1 MPERSGGPESLIHAY
16 ETWDREAGERL
27 ARASNIPPAW
37 CKTLSGEP
45 VKPVYTPLDA
55 TPENYLRDLS
65 FPGTYPYTRG
75 IDPLM
80 YRDNLWVM
88 GQYSGYR
95 SAEETNRRLKYLIDQ
110 GQTGFSIAMDLPT
123 QLGLDSDHPL
133 AMGEV
138 GKVGVAIDSL
148 QDMEILLEGL
158 PFDKIR
164 QIRTTANSI
173 GPIALALFLVVA
185 QKKGIDPGQLPVL
198 IQNDVLKE
206 YTARGTYIFPPRDGV
221 RFCVDALEYCV
232 SHLPAWTPI
241 SVAGYHIRE
250 AGSTAAQEI
259 ACTLINA
266 QTYLDEAL
274 DRGMDIDD
282 VAPMLYSMQSTQ
294 LDLFEEVAKLRALRR
309 AWARMLKE
317 RYGAAKKESL
327 GLRLFC
333 FTGGSGLTAQQPL
346 NNVVRVTLEALAAVL
361 GGAQTLHTSSYDEAL
376 GLPTEAA
383 VQLALR
389 TQQIIAH
396 ESGAALTCDPLGGS
410 FYLESLTDSIEKD
423 ASHFMEEI
431 EEQGGNIAAIENGFI
446 KGRIS
451 QSAYELQRRIE
462 AKERLV
468 VGVNAYET
476 TASEKTHLHKAD
488 PEAARRQIDRL
499 NCLRA
504 ERPRDPVRAALAQ
517 VNAAARSGANTIP
530 PIIDAVNAYATVGEI
545 VTELADVWG
554 LYQEH

>member
-1 MPERSGGPESLIHAY
+1 MSTKSNGPDSLRRNC
-16 ETWDREAGERL
+16 EEWDRSVGEQLSRRPGRQ
-27 ARASNIPPAW
+27 AVW

-45 VKPVYTPLDA
+45 VKSLYTPLD
-55 TPENYLRDLS
+55 TNPEGYLKDLS
-65 FPGTYPYTRG
+65 FPGDYPYTRG

-80 YRDNLWVM
+80 YRDDLWVM
-88 GQYSGYR
+88 GQYSGFR
-95 SAEETNRRLKYLIDQ
+95 TAAETNRRLKYLIDK

-123 QLGLDSDHPL
+123 QLGMDSDHLL
-133 AMGEV
+133 ARGEV
-138 GKVGVAIDSL
+138 GKVGVPIDSL
-148 QDMEILLEGL
+148 QDMEILLKDL

-173 GPIALALFLVVA
+173 GPIALALFVVVA
-185 QKKGIDPGQLPVL
+185 QKNGIDPGQLRVL

-206 YTARGTYIFPPRDGV
+206 YTARGTYIFPPRVGV

-232 SHLPAWTPI
+232 RNLSGWTPI

-266 QTYLDEAL
+266 RTYIDEAL
-274 DRGMDIDD
+274 ARGLDIDD
-282 VAPMLYSMQSTQ
+282 VAPLLYSMQSTQ

-309 AWARMLKE
+309 AWARMLKV

-333 FTGGSGLTAQQPL
+333 FTGGSSLTAQQPL

-383 VQLALR
+383 VELALR
-389 TQQIIAH
+389 TQQILAH

-410 FYLESLTDSIEKD
+410 YYLESLTDGIEKK
-423 ASHFMEEI
+423 AQHFMEEI
-431 EEQGGNIAAIENGFI
+431 EKQGGNIAAIENGFI
-446 KGRIS
+446 QDRIS
-451 QSAYELQRRIE
+451 RSAYELQRRVE
-462 AKERLV
+462 TNERVV

-476 TASEKTHLHKAD
+476 TLGQKIELHKAD
-488 PEAARRQIDRL
+488 PEAERLQIERL
-499 NCLRA
+499 NLLKT
-504 ERPRDPVRAALAQ
+504 ERPQEPVRTALAR
-517 VNAAARSGANTIP
+517 VRSAAKAGENTVP
-530 PIIDAVNAYATVGEI
+530 AIIDAVRAYATIGEI
-545 VTELADVWG
+545 VAELADVWG
-554 LYQEH
+554 LYQQD

>member
-1 MPERSGGPESLIHAY
+1 MSDKSDAPGSLRRRC
-16 ETWDREAGERL
+16 ETWERVARGQLARREAG
-27 ARASNIPPAW
+27 PPAW

-45 VKPVYTPLDA
+45 VKPLYTPLD
-55 TPENYLRDLS
+55 TKPEDYLSDLS
-65 FPGTYPYTRG
+65 FPGVYPYTRG

-95 SAEETNRRLKYLIDQ
+95 TAEETNRRLKYLIDK

-133 AMGEV
+133 AKGEV

-185 QKKGIDPGQLPVL
+185 RKSGIDPGQLRVL

-232 SHLPAWTPI
+232 RYLPAWTPI

-266 QTYLDEAL
+266 RTYIDEAL
-274 DRGMDIDD
+274 ARGLGIDD

-309 AWARMLKE
+309 AWARMLKR

-389 TQQIIAH
+389 TQQILAH
-396 ESGAALTCDPLGGS
+396 ESGVALTCDPLGGS
-410 FYLESLTDSIEKD
+410 FYLESLTDSLEKD
-423 ASHFMEEI
+423 AQHFMEEI
-431 EEQGGNIAAIENGFI
+431 EKQGGNIAAIENGFI
-446 KGRIS
+446 QDRIS
-451 QSAYELQRRIE
+451 QSAYELQRRME
-462 AKERLV
+462 TKERLV
-468 VGVNAYET
+468 VGVNVYKST
-476 TASEKTHLHKAD
+476 TSEKIGLHKAD
-488 PEAARRQIDRL
+488 PEAERRQIDRL
-499 NCLRA
+499 NRLRG
-504 ERPRDPVRAALAQ
+504 ERPQDPVRAALAG
-517 VNAAARSGANTIP
+517 VRAAARAGTNTVP
-530 PIIDAVNAYATVGEI
+530 PIIDAVSAYATVGEI
-545 VTELADVWG
+545 VAELAGVWG
-554 LYQEH
+554 LYQQH

>member
-1 MPERSGGPESLIHAY
+1 MSEKAKNGDLIKRRYADWER
-16 ETWDREAGERL
+16 
-27 ARASNIPPAW
+27 RAKDGLSHKPDGHTAW
-37 CKTLSGEP
+37 GKTLSGEP
-45 VKPVYTPLDA
+45 VKPLYTPLD
-55 TPENYLRDLS
+55 TKPEGYLSELS
-65 FPGTYPYTRG
+65 FPGDYPYTRG

-80 YRDNLWVM
+80 YRDKLWVM
-88 GQYSGYR
+88 GQYSGFR
-95 SAEETNRRLKYLIDQ
+95 TAEETNRRLKYLIDK

-123 QLGLDSDHPL
+123 QLGLDSDYPL
-133 AMGEV
+133 ARGEV
-138 GKVGVAIDSL
+138 GKAGVAIDSL
-148 QDMEILLEGL
+148 QDMEILLKGL

-173 GPIALALFLVVA
+173 GPIALALFVVVA
-185 QKKGIDPGQLPVL
+185 QKNGIDPAQLRVL

-232 SHLPAWTPI
+232 RNLPGWTPI

-266 QTYLDEAL
+266 RTYIDEAL
-274 DRGMDIDD
+274 SRGLDIDD

-309 AWARMLKE
+309 AWARMLKA
-317 RYGAAKKESL
+317 RYGAAKKKSL

-333 FTGGSGLTAQQPL
+333 FTGGSSLTAQQPL

-376 GLPTEAA
+376 GLPTETA

-389 TQQIIAH
+389 IQQILAH

-410 FYLESLTDSIEKD
+410 YYLEFLTDSIEKK
-423 ASHFMEEI
+423 AQHFMYEI
-431 EEQGGNIAAIENGFI
+431 EKQGGNIAAIENGFI
-446 KGRIS
+446 QDRIS
-451 QSAYELQRRIE
+451 RAAYELQRRIE
-462 AKERLV
+462 TNERVV
-468 VGVNAYET
+468 VGVNAYE
-476 TASEKTHLHKAD
+476 SEPGQKIELHKAD
-488 PEAARRQIDRL
+488 PEAERRQIESL
-499 NCLRA
+499 NRIRA
-504 ERPRDPVRAALAQ
+504 ERPQEPARAALAG
-517 VNAAARSGANTIP
+517 VRSAAKAAENTVP
-530 PIIDAVNAYATVGEI
+530 AIIDAVRAYATVGEI
-545 VTELADVWG
+545 VGELADVWG
-554 LYQEH
+554 LYRQN

>member
-1 MPERSGGPESLIHAY
+1 MSTKSEGPDSLRQNREEWDRSVGEQLSRRPERHS
-16 ETWDREAGERL
+16 
-27 ARASNIPPAW
+27 AW
-37 CKTLSGEP
+37 CKTLSGET
-45 VKPVYTPLDA
+45 VKPLYTPLD
-55 TPENYLRDLS
+55 THPEDYLKDLS
-65 FPGTYPYTRG
+65 FPGVYPYTRG

-88 GQYSGYR
+88 GQYSGFR
-95 SAEETNRRLKYLIDQ
+95 TAEETNRRIKYLIDK

-133 AMGEV
+133 ATGEV

-148 QDMEILLEGL
+148 RDMEILLKDL
-158 PFDKIR
+158 PFHKIR

-173 GPIALALFLVVA
+173 GPIALALFVVVA
-185 QKKGIDPGQLPVL
+185 QKNGIDPAKLRVL

-206 YTARGTYIFPPRDGV
+206 YTARGTYIFPPREGV

-232 SHLPAWTPI
+232 RNLSDWVPI

-266 QTYLDEAL
+266 RSYIDEAL
-274 DRGMDIDD
+274 ARGLHIDD

-309 AWARMLKE
+309 AWARMLKT

-333 FTGGSGLTAQQPL
+333 FTGGSSLTAQQPL

-376 GLPTEAA
+376 GLPTETA

-389 TQQIIAH
+389 TQQILAH

-410 FYLESLTDSIEKD
+410 YYLESLTDGLEKK
-423 ASHFMEEI
+423 AQHFMEEI
-431 EEQGGNIAAIENGFI
+431 EKQGGNIAAIENGFI
-446 KGRIS
+446 QDRIS
-451 QSAYELQRRIE
+451 RAAYELQRRVE
-462 AKERLV
+462 TNERVV
-468 VGVNAYET
+468 VGVNAYE
-476 TASEKTHLHKAD
+476 SEPGQKIELHKAD
-488 PEAARRQIDRL
+488 PEAERRQIESL
-499 NCLRA
+499 NRIRA
-504 ERPRDPVRAALAQ
+504 ERPQEPARAALAA
-517 VNAAARSGANTIP
+517 VRSAAKAAENTVP
-530 PIIDAVNAYATVGEI
+530 AIIDAVRTYATVGEI
-545 VTELADVWG
+545 VAQLADVWG
-554 LYQEH
+554 LYQQN

>member
-1 MPERSGGPESLIHAY
+1 MTTKSEDSDSLRRNC
-16 ETWDREAGERL
+16 EEWDRSVGVQLSPRPDRHA
-27 ARASNIPPAW
+27 AC
-37 CKTLSGEP
+37 CKTLSGET
-45 VKPVYTPLDA
+45 VKPLYTPLD
-55 TPENYLRDLS
+55 TNPEGYLKDLS
-65 FPGTYPYTRG
+65 FPGDYPYTRG

-88 GQYSGYR
+88 GQYSGFR
-95 SAEETNRRLKYLIDQ
+95 TAEETNRRLKYLIDK

-133 AMGEV
+133 AKGEV

-148 QDMEILLEGL
+148 QDMEILLKDL

-173 GPIALALFLVVA
+173 GPIALALFLVAA
-185 QKKGIDPGQLPVL
+185 QKNEIDPAHLRVL

-206 YTARGTYIFPPRDGV
+206 YTARGTYIFPPRNGV
-221 RFCVDALEYCV
+221 GFCVDAVEYCV
-232 SHLPAWTPI
+232 RNLPRWTPI

-266 QTYLDEAL
+266 QTYIDEAL
-274 DRGMDIDD
+274 ARGLDIDD

-309 AWARMLKE
+309 AWARMLKT
-317 RYGAAKKESL
+317 RYGARKKESL
-327 GLRLFC
+327 GLKLFC
-333 FTGGSGLTAQQPL
+333 FTGGSCLTAQQPL

-376 GLPTEAA
+376 GLPTETA
-383 VQLALR
+383 VELALR
-389 TQQIIAH
+389 TQQIMAH

-410 FYLESLTDSIEKD
+410 YYLESLTDGIEKK
-423 ASHFMEEI
+423 AEHFMEEI
-431 EEQGGNIAAIENGFI
+431 EKQGGNIVAIENGFI
-446 KGRIS
+446 QDRIS
-451 QSAYELQRRIE
+451 RAAYELQRRVE
-462 AKERLV
+462 TNERVV

-476 TASEKTHLHKAD
+476 TPGQKIELHKAD
-488 PEAARRQIDRL
+488 PEAERRQIESLNRL
-499 NCLRA
+499 KA
-504 ERPRDPVRAALAQ
+504 ERPREPVDTTLSRLRSAAKA
-517 VNAAARSGANTIP
+517 GENTVP
-530 PIIDAVNAYATVGEI
+530 AIIDAVRAYATVGEI
-545 VTELADVWG
+545 VAELADVWG
-554 LYQEH
+554 MYQQN